1 MSIKANAVPAQ
12 IHREPLYNYDDL
24 DDSTKEDVRQYVRT
38 HWFDY
43 DWDEFVIEDSKECAK
58 LIGIDIDNVWYSGF
72 WSQGD
77 GACFEGEYAYR
88 KGAAKAIR
96 DHAPLDTELHRIA
109 DELQKLQRAH
119 FYGLSARVSHS
130 GFYSHE
136 YCTRISVF
144 DRDDDADVDTDESL
158 CDLLRDY
165 MRWIYKRLEQEYE
178 WLTADEQIDNMLRD
192 NEYTFTE
199 EGEIS

>member
-1 MSIKANAVPAQ
+1 MGV
-12 IHREPLYNYDDL
+12 
-24 DDSTKEDVRQYVRT
+24 
-38 HWFDY
+38 
-43 DWDEFVIEDSKECAK
+43 
-58 LIGIDIDNVWYSGF
+58 DIDRIYFSGF
-72 WSQGD
+72 SSQGD